1 MFKKSKGF
9 TLIELLIVVAIIGI
23 LAALLIPNAMSA
35 LQKAKQKGTMKDIM
49 TISTACMDYVTDN
62 GVAPIVGAPCHGV
75 YNTTDNFYHAMCP
88 FYVKVLPAK
97 DQWGNDFYVY
107 SATNVEG
114 QYGVTTTGTGTGGS
128 GGDVL
133 GVDDFIVASNGRNN
147 IVSGPAYIANNPMQ
161 GFYTVN
167 NMASFNNDLVTWNG
181 SWIVG
186 PITRAGGTT

>member
-49 TISTACMDYVTDN
+49 TITTACMDYVTDN
-62 GVAPIVGAPCHGV
+62 GVAPTAASAQSGN
-75 YNTTDNFYHAMCP
+75 YTRSSTFYRAICP
-88 FYVKVLPAK
+88 FYVKSLPVT

-107 SATNVEG
+107 SGTNVTG
-114 QYGVTTTGTGTGGS
+114 QYGIAFGTGQSAGT
-128 GGDVL
+128 
-133 GVDDFIVASNGRNN
+133 DDFAVASNGRNDTPDSAYEYD
-147 IVSGPAYIANNPMQ
+147 VSNPMK
-161 GFYTVN
+161 GFYTVSS
-167 NMASFNNDLVTWNG
+167 MLFFNYDMVTWNG

-186 PITRAGGTT
+186 PITRSGSTGT